1 MTHTQHNAYT
11 HHHTDATDRADDHR
25 SDSDM
30 ASGVNE
36 SRNDGDTTVPDGR
49 STDLRDSPMM
59 AHLLDALEKGTDIGH
74 YGRLTFV
81 MIARHFM
88 DEEEM
93 VPLLA
98 KQPDHDADE
107 ARALIEQVTARGY
120 SPPRRQ
126 RILAWQKEQD
136 YPICPNPD
144 DPDSCNVYR
153 ELRFPDDV
161 YEHISEYYT
170 EKAHDGQ

>member
-11 HHHTDATDRADDHR
+11 HHHTDSDDTDTQRRDSAVTTSADERRD
-25 SDSDM
+25 DD
-30 ASGVNE
+30 
-36 SRNDGDTTVPDGR
+36 DTNAAPDGR

-59 AHLLDALEKGTDIGH
+59 AHLLNDLEQGTDIGH

-81 MIARHFM
+81 MVARHFM
-88 DEEEM
+88 DEAEM

-98 KQPDHDADE
+98 RQPDHDADE
-107 ARALIEQVTARGY
+107 ARALIEQVTAKGY

-126 RILAWQKEQD
+126 RIRAWQKEQE

-161 YEHISEYYT
+161 YEHISEYYAD
-170 EKAHDGQ
+170 KAHDGQ

>member
-1 MTHTQHNAYT
+1 VTHTQHNAYT
-11 HHHTDATDRADDHR
+11 HHHADNADSHRRNDDVATDPNEHHNDN
-25 SDSDM
+25 DSDT
-30 ASGVNE
+30 AA
-36 SRNDGDTTVPDGR
+36 PDGR

-88 DEEEM
+88 GEDEM

-98 KQPDHDADE
+98 RQPDHDANE
-107 ARALIEQVTARGY
+107 ARALIEQVTAKGY
-120 SPPRRQ
+120 NPPRRQ
-126 RILAWQKEQD
+126 RILAWQQEQD

-161 YEHISEYYT
+161 YEHISEYYA